1 MFLQSY
7 QASNHPLMAEI
18 ASRNFENPIPGF
30 SLLQEHQSL
39 PSNISTFLNP
49 GVNPIVETTVI
60 GTINS
65 GSSAA
70 KKKRGRDDF
79 SSCFDREMSVK
90 VQKQCL
96 ELDRFLALHA
106 ENVRAELEARRR
118 SYWRQV
124 AAAVE
129 ARVQRMLRGKD
140 EEIES
145 ISRRNSA
152 LEERMRELLVE
163 GQLWR
168 SLAQANEAT
177 VVSLHRE
184 LELLLLAPANDV
196 GPSLEEG
203 QGDNGDVYCETSAS
217 SAGAREEK
225 EDGDGGAPSSS
236 CCHRR
241 GGDLQGEKEGG
252 GGVCWCKGC
261 GSKEVSVLL
270 LPCRHLCLCAACEPA
285 SEACPLCLCPKT
297 ATLQVYVT

>member
-1 MFLQSY
+1 
-7 QASNHPLMAEI
+7 MAEI

-49 GVNPIVETTVI
+49 GVNPIVENTVI
-60 GTINS
+60 GAIST
-65 GSSAA
+65 GGSAA

-79 SSCFDREMSVK
+79 PSCFDREMSVK
-90 VQKQCL
+90 VHKQCL
-96 ELDRFLALHA
+96 ELDRFLALHT

-145 ISRRNSA
+145 ISRRNGA

-177 VVSLHRE
+177 VVSLRRE
-184 LELLLLAPANDV
+184 LELLLLFPANDV

-217 SAGAREEK
+217 SAAAREAMEEVGK

-241 GGDLQGEKEGG
+241 GGDLQREKEGAGGG

-285 SEACPLCLCPKT
+285 SEACPLCFCLKT